1 MEFKV
6 LADLFSRLE
15 SISDKTRKTTYIAR
29 FLKELPEEDFEPA
42 LLMLQGTVFYPW
54 EDKTLGIAEKMAMK
68 AISIAYGIPKE
79 KIEQLFIKYG
89 DMGVV
94 AEKACEMRKQKPLLM
109 RPLTI
114 KHVYSTLRKIAD
126 IEGEG
131 AKDKKIMTF
140 AKLLVNAT
148 PKEAK
153 YITRLALEEL
163 RIGVGEGII
172 RDAIA
177 QAFSVTPDAVDY
189 AYSILLN
196 FGEVAKIA
204 KTQGEE
210 GLWKVKLQ
218 VGRPFRVM
226 LAIKAKNVM
235 EALDIVGRPAMVEA
249 KYDGFRLQIHKKG
262 DQVWLWTRRLENVTK
277 QFPDVVEMVRKHVKA
292 NEVIF
297 EAEAVGYDKETGKFL
312 PFQRISQRIKR
323 KYDIWK
329 MAKEIPVELH
339 AFDIVYLEG
348 EQLMNKKFKERREL
362 LEKVI
367 ESEEHKIQPSIGIIT
382 SSEKEAQQFYEDCL
396 KKGLEGAMFKNL
408 NAPYQPGRRVGY
420 MVKLKPTLE
429 TLDLVIIGAE
439 WGEGKRAGWL
449 TSFTI
454 AALDKDTGRYLAVGE
469 VGTGI
474 KEKKEKPE
482 DITFEELTEL
492 LKPYIHKQEG
502 KRVWIKPKVVV
513 EVAYEEIQ
521 ESPRYESGFALRFPR
536 IVRIRYD
543 RGPEE
548 IDTLDRIKQIYE
560 SQRAGLHKRG

>member
-1 MEFKV
+1 MAGHSKFKN
-6 LADLFSRLE
+6 
-15 SISDKTRKTTYIAR
+15 IMHRK
-29 FLKELPEEDFEPA
+29 
-42 LLMLQGTVFYPW
+42 
-54 EDKTLGIAEKMAMK
+54 
-68 AISIAYGIPKE
+68 
-79 KIEQLFIKYG
+79 
-89 DMGVV
+89 
-94 AEKACEMRKQKPLLM
+94 
-109 RPLTI
+109 
-114 KHVYSTLRKIAD
+114 
-126 IEGEG
+126 G
-131 AKDKKIMTF
+131 AQDKKIRMF
-140 AKLLVNAT
+140 ANLLVNAT

-177 QAFSVTPDAVDY
+177 EAFSVTPEAVEY
-189 AYSILLN
+189 AYSILLD
-196 FGEVAKIA
+196 FGEVARIA

-210 GLWKVKLQ
+210 GLWKVKLK

-292 NEVIF
+292 NEIIF
-297 EAEAVGYDKETGKFL
+297 EAEAVGYDKKTGKFL

-348 EQLMNKKFKERREL
+348 EQLMQKKFKERREI

-367 ESEEHKIQPSIGIIT
+367 ESVEHKIQPSIGIVT
-382 SSEKEAQQFYEDCL
+382 SSEKEAQEFYENCL
-396 KKGLEGAMFKNL
+396 KQGLEGAMFKNL

-429 TLDLVIIGAE
+429 TLDLVIVGAE

-449 TSFTI
+449 TSFVV
-454 AALDKDTGRYLAVGE
+454 AALDKDTGKFLPVGE

-482 DITFEELTEL
+482 DITFEELTQL
-492 LKPYIHKQEG
+492 LKPYIYKQEG
-502 KRVWIKPKVVV
+502 KKVWIKPKLVV

-543 RGPEE
+543 RGPED
-548 IDTLDRIKQIYE
+548 IDTLDRIKEIYE
-560 SQRAGLHKRG
+560 SQRAGLHKK